1 MVVTAKLRNPHTGEE
16 IRVNMLIDSG
26 SSITLITQRLA
37 DQLHL
42 EGRPSP
48 LKLTGVG
55 NSLSSY
61 DSSNVDVN
69 AVSLDSGK
77 AFALPDVQVIPKI
90 TGTVGVRDWRP
101 FLHKY
106 GVEGHAPAES
116 KSIDILLG
124 WKPNPYL
131 LVHKEC
137 IAVNQRVLILRSAF
151 GWSVCGFAVRITR
164 KDRVVSYTFEE
175 NDIFV
180 APDSEVNE
188 CPSDINVGVDT
199 YVPCTE
205 NPSDVNVGEETYV
218 ASNECPSEI
227 NFGRDINRAN
237 FECPTDLKPGQ
248 RSKCRFYRLHGGKCG
263 PYVQETLPKRYAQ
276 RCQLE
281 YLPNLEDVL
290 EETGLE
296 KELDSDPRAVSAV
309 CEPSEAGHVADDVLV
324 TSLED
329 SERETQVGHTFE
341 VVHDIDDLVLDSDDD
356 EDVDHGTSGDQ
367 EFVEDFTYIASQLL
381 SHSENSEQG
390 RTGEVNL
397 NPTSDSEFTFAAGTE
412 KATTS
417 AEIRQLMDLVQ
428 NSTQYDTFPENGDT
442 YENER
447 CMKELKKSYRVI
459 PDPVKGPSVYVA
471 PLWKEG
477 QPSGFKT
484 NYASAL
490 KRLESIN
497 KSMTQEHFECIDK
510 VFEKY
515 VELGVAE
522 DITEQVEDPYNE
534 EAIWWA
540 HFPVLNPNSKT
551 TPVRPVMDGKFPCL
565 GFHPR
570 KSINQQCFS
579 PGPCLICGL
588 VNVTTRYRMHDV
600 TITGDVEKMFLKVR
614 VWPPEDCKYMRFMW
628 YDKKRE
634 KLRYFQFTGHVF
646 GKVCSPTCALYAT
659 QRNAQDH
666 ADRMPRAAKVVRKS
680 TLVDDSL
687 DSMTTWQEARQVIL
701 DLIEMHKAIGLDI
714 SKFATNSLKLSESL
728 PEHVQK
734 SEELK
739 FYEQAFGPQ
748 QMEYAP
754 GTVPKMPQVRALG
767 QYHNLVTDEFGY
779 KAHTPDA
786 DTKWTKTA
794 CLSQTMK
801 IYDPLGYAIPVILKA
816 KLLIQQLWKRGTVW
830 TDLLTEEE
838 RDVWLK
844 WLTNLPLLEQLKF
857 PRVLK
862 PGLET
867 EWESV
872 QLHVF
877 CDASK
882 DAFASV
888 AYIRVSYKDKRPVY
902 TNFVAAKNNIAPIKV
917 KRTIP
922 KLELMSIE
930 QGSRLA
936 EALTSPECLDIPKAE
951 VTLWSDAK
959 TALQWLRMDSS
970 TLILLIHNYCN
981 KVKARYPITQ
991 IRWVPGLENPAD
1003 IATRPISV
1011 EDLVSQKAWTY
1022 GPEWLKDDPETW
1034 PRLKDLETTT
1044 SEVMDGVKKDW
1055 KLFTNYFVNKKS
1067 KKPKKPQK
1075 PAPMAV
1081 ESGKFELARISSFP
1095 LMKRVAAR
1103 VMRYVHRL
1111 RERAQER
1118 RAGGT
1123 PEPLKDRYEQLRKEN
1138 QSKLR
1143 QLPVYF
1149 WTAEVLLHGKKR
1161 SIDDSYTFSYVK
1173 LPYDTTPGIPNP
1185 SSIIPP
1191 HLQLTGPELEEA
1203 ELRLVRE
1210 HQGEYFLGEI
1220 QALQT
1225 GRHLMVRS
1233 KLRRLGAFIGT
1244 THSILGKEFNFELLR
1259 LNGRIGLANHL
1270 RPEMKHPYVLHP
1282 NDEMVA
1288 KVVRDCHGNVM
1299 KHMGGVKCLS
1309 CELNRSK
1316 WVMGSIAYLK
1326 RIVRTCVTCRKAN
1339 PIPTA
1344 QQMAPL
1350 PEFRI
1355 AGDMEERPT
1364 PFTVAALDAAGPWY
1378 TSEGRGKRIQ
1388 KRWLI
1393 IFRCAKYGAVHLD
1406 VLYGMST
1413 DDFLQAL
1420 SRFLADH
1427 AKPRKIVCDN
1437 GTNFVRGELEINW
1450 KDWWSEVDIDEIRA
1464 TRPEIEFSFSPA
1476 YAPHFNGL
1484 VERMIKEVK
1493 RNMTHLLTSKLTLQ
1507 DLHTSFKEVQRLLNN
1522 RPVDLKF
1529 GSKDPLDLE
1538 PLTPAHF
1545 LCSGN
1550 IHEELAPPH
1559 DGPPNTLVEEYR
1571 NLQKRL
1577 DLFWTRFVQ
1586 TMTPHLRGYN
1596 KWVTKRPEVVVDDIV
1611 CLLELPNKEDN
1622 TDPRKRYKMGIVTA
1636 VSDGLDGTPRRVTIR
1651 LANGSEIER
1660 ALNRIYVILPARQ
1673 PVAQA
1678 PALRRSNRPRTKPKE
1693 WHTYALD
1700 GINLDQDQGEEVQP
1714 FWPSAKYSDDITTGT
1729 HVF

>member
-1 MVVTAKLRNPHTGEE
+1 MVVTAILRNPCTGEE
-16 IRVNMLIDSG
+16 VRVNVLIDTG
-26 SSITLITQRLA
+26 SSITLMTKGMA
-37 DQLHL
+37 DRLHL
-42 EGRPSP
+42 EGRSTP

-61 DSSNVDVN
+61 NSLNVDVN
-69 AVSLDSGK
+69 VVSLDSGK
-77 AFALPDVQVIPKI
+77 ELVMQDVQVIPKI
-90 TGTVGVRDWRP
+90 TGTVGVKDWRP

-116 KSIDILLG
+116 QSIDILIG

-137 IAVNQRVLILRSAF
+137 IAVNQRVLILRTVL
-151 GWSVCGFAVRITR
+151 GWSVCGFATR
-164 KDRVVSYTFEE
+164 VTKTDRVVSYTFEE

-180 APDSEVNE
+180 TSDNEVYE
-188 CPSDINVGVDT
+188 SPSDINVGEDIH
-199 YVPCTE
+199 VPCTE
-205 NPSDVNVGEETYV
+205 NPSDINVGEETYV
-218 ASNECPSEI
+218 ACNENPSEI
-227 NFGRDINRAN
+227 NFGGDINRAN

-248 RSKCRFYRLHGGKCG
+248 RSKCRFYRLHGGRCG
-263 PYVQETLPKRYAQ
+263 PYVQETVPKHYAQ
-276 RCQLE
+276 RYRLE
-281 YLPNLEDVL
+281 YLPNLEDIL
-290 EETGLE
+290 EGTESQKGLKDDPEAVNVVTET
-296 KELDSDPRAVSAV
+296 SDVDHMAVDTL
-309 CEPSEAGHVADDVLV
+309 VA
-324 TSLED
+324 SLED
-329 SERETQVGHTFE
+329 SEHETQVESAFE
-341 VVHDIDDLVLDSDDD
+341 VIHDVEDLAPDSDDD
-356 EDVDHGTSGDQ
+356 EDADHAASGDQ
-367 EFVEDFTYIASQLL
+367 EFAEDFAYITSQLL
-381 SHSENSEQG
+381 SLSENSEEG
-390 RTGEVNL
+390 TPSATNSE
-397 NPTSDSEFTFAAGTE
+397 PTSDSEFTFATGTE
-412 KATTS
+412 KTTTP
-417 AEIRQLMDLVQ
+417 AELRQLIDLVE
-428 NSTQYDTFPENGDT
+428 NSTQYDKFPEDGES

-447 CMKELKKSYRVI
+447 CMKELKKSYRII

-490 KRLESIN
+490 RRLQSIN
-497 KSMTQEHFECIDK
+497 KSMTDEHFQCIDRI
-510 VFEKY
+510 FEKY
-515 VELGVAE
+515 VEIGVVE
-522 DITEQVEDPYNE
+522 DITKQVKDPYNE

-551 TPVRPVMDGKFPCL
+551 TPVRPVSDGKYPCI
-565 GFHPR
+565 GFNPR
-570 KSINQQCFS
+570 KSINAQCFS

-588 VNVTTRYRMHDV
+588 VNVTTRYRKHDV
-600 TITGDVEKMFLKVR
+600 TITGDVEKMFLKVKI
-614 VWPPEDCKYMRFMW
+614 WPPEDCKYMRFMW
-628 YDKKRE
+628 YDKHRKT
-634 KLRYFQFTGHVF
+634 LRYFQYTGHVF

-659 QRNAQDH
+659 QRNAKDH
-666 ADRMPRAAKVVRKS
+666 ADRMPRAAEVVRKS

-687 DSMTTWQEARQVIL
+687 DSLTTWEEAHQVIL

-714 SKFATNSLKLSESL
+714 SKFTTNSLELSESL

-767 QYHNLVTDEFGY
+767 QYHNLATDEFGY

-786 DTKWTKTA
+786 DTKWTKTS

-801 IYDPLGYAIPVILKA
+801 IYDPLGYAIPVVLKA

-830 TDLLTEEE
+830 TDILTEEE

-844 WLTNLPLLEQLKF
+844 WLTNLPLLERLKF
-857 PRVLK
+857 PRVLQ

-867 EWESV
+867 EWENI

-936 EALTSPECLDIPKAE
+936 ESLISPDCLDIPKCE

-981 KVKARYPITQ
+981 KVKARFPITQ

-1011 EDLVSQKAWTY
+1011 DDLVAQKAWTY

-1034 PRLKDLETTT
+1034 PKLKDLETTT
-1044 SEVMDGVKKDW
+1044 PEIMDGVKKDY
-1055 KLFTNYFVNKKS
+1055 KLFTNYFVNRKAKKS
-1067 KKPKKPQK
+1067 KKPKKPAPLK
-1075 PAPMAV
+1075 P
-1081 ESGKFELARISSFP
+1081 ELGKFELERVSSFP
-1095 LMKRVAAR
+1095 MMKRISAR
-1103 VMRYVHRL
+1103 VMRYISNL
-1111 RERAQER
+1111 RDRVLER
-1118 RAGGT
+1118 RAGKT
-1123 PEPLKDRYEQLRKEN
+1123 PESLKDRYEQLRRDN
-1138 QSKLR
+1138 RSGMR
-1143 QLPVYF
+1143 RLPVYL
-1149 WTAEVLLHGKKR
+1149 WTAKALIHGKRLGK
-1161 SIDDSYTFSYVK
+1161 DGAYTFSYVE
-1173 LPYDTTPGIPNP
+1173 LPYDTTPGIRFP
-1185 SSIIPP
+1185 SSIIPQ
-1191 HLQLTGPELEEA
+1191 HTMLTGPELEEA

-1225 GRHLMVRS
+1225 GKLLLVKS
-1233 KLRRLGAFIGT
+1233 KLRRLGAFMGT
-1244 THSILGKEFNFELLR
+1244 TQSVLGKEFNFELLR
-1259 LNGRIGLANHL
+1259 LNGRIGLADHL

-1282 NDEMVA
+1282 NDKMVA
-1288 KVVRDCHGNVM
+1288 KVIRDCHENVL
-1299 KHMGGVKCLS
+1299 KHMGGVRCLL

-1316 WVMGSIAYLK
+1316 WVVGSIAYLK
-1326 RIVRTCVTCRKAN
+1326 RIVTTCVKCRKAN

-1355 AGDMEERPT
+1355 AGDLEERPT
-1364 PFTVAALDAAGPWY
+1364 PFTVTALDAAGPWY
-1378 TSEGRGKRIQ
+1378 TSEGRGKTIQ

-1393 IFRCAKYGAVHLD
+1393 IFRCAKFGAVHLD

-1413 DDFLQAL
+1413 DDFLKAL

-1450 KDWWSEVDIDEIRA
+1450 KDWWSEVDIDQIRK
-1464 TRPEIEFSFSPA
+1464 THPEIEFSFSPA

-1493 RNMTHLLTSKLTLQ
+1493 RNMTHLLTSHLTLQ

-1545 LCSGN
+1545 LGSGN
-1550 IHEELAPPH
+1550 IHEELAPPQ
-1559 DGPPNTLVEEYR
+1559 DGPSNTLASEYR

-1577 DLFWTRFVQ
+1577 DQFWTRFVQ

-1611 CLLELPNKEDN
+1611 CLLELPTKEDN

-1636 VSDGLDGTPRRVTIR
+1636 VSSGLDGVSRRVTIR
-1651 LANGSEIER
+1651 LADGSEIER
-1660 ALNRIYVILPARQ
+1660 ALNRIYVILPAPTKQ

-1678 PALRRSNRPRTKPKE
+1678 PVLRRSNRPRNKPKE

-1700 GINLDQDQGEEVQP
+1700 GLNPDQDLGE
-1714 FWPSAKYSDDITTGT
+1714 
-1729 HVF
+1729 